1 MTVMKKLKLKLQG
14 LQKKKGAVAEDEVG
28 LLGMYSVLSPWKL
41 CCKSKIIDS
50 ERLKCTNGMEN
61 FFDVICVEAPG
72 SCSVACHNL
81 KSLGKRNFIVFVQ
94 KNAQKH

>member
-1 MTVMKKLKLKLQG
+1 MKKLKLKLQG

-41 CCKSKIIDS
+41 CCKSKVIDS

-61 FFDVICVEAPG
+61 FFCVICVEALVFVVWPATI
-72 SCSVACHNL
+72 SKTLANVL
-81 KSLGKRNFIVFVQ
+81 FIVFV
-94 KNAQKH
+94 